1 MLDESIKPQ
10 ISIFGGNGP
19 LDRGLV
25 KFRFQIKDLEYIQN
39 LEYTYINIISNFFK
53 FAKSGNPIIERRQSP
68 NCSASTRT

>member
-1 MLDESIKPQ
+1 MLDESIKSQ

-39 LEYTYINIISNFFK
+39 LEYTYINIISNFF
-53 FAKSGNPIIERRQSP
+53 
-68 NCSASTRT
+68 